1 MIWFVVVIQ
10 NLHHALRAGSTRKLI
25 ILVVCL
31 YIFGVAVRLVQRNPE
46 SPSGALRIGATID
59 TTLLA
64 DCKTVGVA
72 RRDCRLSM
80 NKALSRLERGQFTHE
95 TRSSF
100 CNVMAHRG
108 KSTLLVEPKLDHN
121 TRHTACCE
129 LGGLIAVIRIP
140 EICS

>member
-10 NLHHALRAGSTRKLI
+10 NLHHALRAGATRKLI

-72 RRDCRLSM
+72 RRDCHS
-80 NKALSRLERGQFTHE
+80 Q
-95 TRSSF
+95 
-100 CNVMAHRG
+100 
-108 KSTLLVEPKLDHN
+108 
-121 TRHTACCE
+121 
-129 LGGLIAVIRIP
+129 
-140 EICS
+140 